1 MPRQFPLWM
10 ALISVGVMAF
20 AFLWAAEEYDHVVP
34 ATIAALGA
42 GAITAGALLGIDSRR
57 K

>member
-10 ALISVGVMAF
+10 ALITVGIMTF
-20 AFLWAAEEYDHVVP
+20 AFWWAAEEYHHVVP

-42 GAITAGALLGIDSRR
+42 GAITAGVLLGIDSRR